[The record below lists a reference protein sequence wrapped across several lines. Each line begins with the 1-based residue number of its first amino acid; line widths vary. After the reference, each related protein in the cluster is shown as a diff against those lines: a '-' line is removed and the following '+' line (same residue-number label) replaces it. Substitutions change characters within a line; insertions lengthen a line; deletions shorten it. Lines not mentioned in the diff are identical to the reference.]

1 MAAARKMHW
10 TSFSETSLND
20 RLLAIALTI
29 MGFMTLISSGVFLLQ
44 RNLGSSAFALLIGAA
59 MVYFGLR
66 WATRRSPSYPIAQ
79 VYQAWG
85 EWALSKG
92 MTFVDSP
99 QEFTLPTS
107 RMPIGTASRPITHA
121 AQGTIGGATVST
133 MLIGF
138 TTTNVKGDDP
148 PFIQTVLAAHTKSKY
163 PPVTIV
169 PQRGHHEVA
178 AAMGKDVLVES
189 HAFNKKYRVI
199 AKDVET
205 AHAVLQPRV
214 IERLLASDLPTAIAW
229 DGNSIILTQKGLM
242 GDSANLDAHLEL
254 LGDLAELVLGFHQV
268 EPRGAAQL
276 RRKAEIRPARFKGEI
291 ALGLATAGLLVPGVF
306 LALNGAW
313 RIGLW
318 FVVPGLVLS
327 VIYNVKWSRRYRA
340 AKEATERAYYTENL
354 D

>member
-1 MAAARKMHW
+1 
-10 TSFSETSLND
+10 
-20 RLLAIALTI
+20 
-29 MGFMTLISSGVFLLQ
+29 
-44 RNLGSSAFALLIGAA
+44 
-59 MVYFGLR
+59 
-66 WATRRSPSYPIAQ
+66 
-79 VYQAWG
+79 
-85 EWALSKG
+85 
-92 MTFVDSP
+92 
-99 QEFTLPTS
+99 
-107 RMPIGTASRPITHA
+107 MPIGTASRPITHA

-242 GDSANLDAHLEL
+242 GDSATLTPTSNCW
-254 LGDLAELVLGFHQV
+254 GTSQSWCLASTRWS
-268 EPRGAAQL
+268 RGALLSCGARRRFGL
-276 RRKAEIRPARFKGEI
+276 RVSRAR
-291 ALGLATAGLLVPGVF
+291 
-306 LALNGAW
+306 
-313 RIGLW
+313 
-318 FVVPGLVLS
+318 
-327 VIYNVKWSRRYRA
+327 
-340 AKEATERAYYTENL
+340 
-354 D
+354 